1 VINGFAAAHEA
12 ALQSIGVVISV
23 NHSA

>member
-1 VINGFAAAHEA
+1 VINGFAAAPDA